1 MKKKAKQLQEIAVY
15 LRQMISETDA
25 HNEGNSTSIDVRLSL
40 ESDEARAM
48 VEALE
53 SLRWV
58 NLRVH
63 PADYIKHGHTYFT
76 SLGIF
81 YKDAEQALRI
91 GKEAGLET
99 IGVIELKDNEQ

>member
-1 MKKKAKQLQEIAVY
+1 MKKKAELLKTIAEE
-15 LRQMISETDA
+15 LRTHMDA
-25 HNEGNSTSIDVRLSL
+25 ANLGIPLFRNMEFTL
-40 ESDEARAM
+40 EELRVL

-53 SLRWV
+53 SLRWA

-63 PADYIKHGHTYFT
+63 PADYIKHGHTHFT